1 MGKTLAYKILEDH
14 LLEGELRPGE
24 EITIKMDQTLTQDST
39 GTMVYLQLEAM
50 DVEQVKTELS
60 VAYIDDTAC
69 ISRNPETASATS
81 STSRAMVSPARL
93 SSEVTRTHRQAAAS
107 A

>member
-39 GTMVYLQLEAM
+39 GTME
-50 DVEQVKTELS
+50 EWVKPLL
-60 VAYIDDTAC
+60 VHMKVNLFLLLI
-69 ISRNPETASATS
+69 IKKIKL
-81 STSRAMVSPARL
+81 MI
-93 SSEVTRTHRQAAAS
+93 
-107 A
+107 